1 MGKEKKSAESLR
13 QELAEQRA
21 ACSEHQKDLEVLQTE
36 LRALDSMGR
45 RQAITQCPGDSE
57 DHAGTSEV
65 STPALPTPSV
75 TLCYNLCQICFL
87 IVQPYL
93 C

>member
-1 MGKEKKSAESLR
+1 M
-13 QELAEQRA
+13 
-21 ACSEHQKDLEVLQTE
+21 LQTE

-65 STPALPTPSV
+65 STPALPTP
-75 TLCYNLCQICFL
+75 FL
-87 IVQPYL
+87 EQHQGEVPSALSPPLLPQAWGILHEPAGSHLWKAKTSFKYSL
-93 C
+93 LF